1 MVDYCSDAEEEEKK
15 IPVPKKVLED
25 KFRRHYQVYPA
36 EMIESYLND
45 DEADFPKLLD
55 PEAIRKRQE
64 EFEVSPQPSS
74 GRSGSVK
81 NVDREE
87 NRPKDRFEMSGVQN
101 TIEPENNQVTILQD
115 ECILESY
122 RSQIIE

>member
-15 IPVPKKVLED
+15 MPVPKQGFEE

-55 PEAIRKRQE
+55 PEEIRKRQGD
-64 EFEVSPQPSS
+64 FEVSP
-74 GRSGSVK
+74 
-81 NVDREE
+81 
-87 NRPKDRFEMSGVQN
+87 
-101 TIEPENNQVTILQD
+101 
-115 ECILESY
+115 
-122 RSQIIE
+122 